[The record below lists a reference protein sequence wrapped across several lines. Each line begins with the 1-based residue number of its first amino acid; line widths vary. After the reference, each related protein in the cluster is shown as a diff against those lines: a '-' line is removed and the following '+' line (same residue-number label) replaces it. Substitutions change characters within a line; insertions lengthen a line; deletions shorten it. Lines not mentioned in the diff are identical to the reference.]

1 MIPRHL
7 VPEGNRCR
15 RLVEK
20 YTQYYR
26 WKNGKIKFE
35 DTEIEKIMIDSDN
48 FFNKGYILL
57 SKNMLSE
64 PLDKIEV
71 LQKYSNNKLLK
82 GIENSN
88 KVALS

>member
-1 MIPRHL
+1 
-7 VPEGNRCR
+7 
-15 RLVEK
+15 
-20 YTQYYR
+20 
-26 WKNGKIKFE
+26 
-35 DTEIEKIMIDSDN
+35 MIDSDH